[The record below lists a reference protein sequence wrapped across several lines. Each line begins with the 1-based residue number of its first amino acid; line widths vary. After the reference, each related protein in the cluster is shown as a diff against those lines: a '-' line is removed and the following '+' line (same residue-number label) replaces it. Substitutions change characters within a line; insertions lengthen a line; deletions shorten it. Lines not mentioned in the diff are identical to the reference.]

1 MYNIKLTMAE
11 RFDFS
16 KDLELDER
24 QRKIDNILNKTVLDV
39 AVFSALGWGVG
50 LGVGLFFHKAAPIR
64 SLLAGVGGSYGFVAN
79 RVNLRK
85 FA

>member
-1 MYNIKLTMAE
+1 MAE
-11 RFDFS
+11 RFDFT
-16 KDLELDER
+16 KELNLEER
-24 QRKIDNILNKTVLDV
+24 QRKIDSILNKTVLDV

-50 LGVGLFFHKAAPIR
+50 LGVGLFFHRAAPIR

-79 RVNLRK
+79 RINLRK